1 MGTSGAYGGSGSASW
16 HDAHDLYQQATSS
29 PTPGSPGPSTAQL
42 VTALANALRRANR
55 HPSTD
60 VSTYSAANTTRVRG
74 SNADGYTRSRTSGG
88 STGGFAR
95 RAARGA
101 AAVGG
106 ARAYRARDEQA
117 LVELGLDLAALDAL
131 PSDRDRCVAIAD
143 ALLGAP
149 AHPDDAALK
158 AAAIQTMMDALR
170 TKDELTS
177 DQLIESF
184 MANLTYEQVLVEL
197 TSQRRTTAV
206 SAAQAA
212 KTEKRI
218 KKYIRASVR
227 TAGRALS
234 RRLDLQ
240 GLIDRA
246 TSLAARVLGIF
257 GQAT

>member
-16 HDAHDLYQQATSS
+16 DDAHDLYQQVTSS
-29 PTPGSPGPSTAQL
+29 SPGSAGPSTSQL
-42 VTALANALRRANR
+42 VTALAAALRRANGDR
-55 HPSTD
+55 SAD
-60 VSTYSAANTTRVRG
+60 AGAYSATGTARVRG
-74 SNADGYTRSRTSGG
+74 LSADGYTRSRTSGG
-88 STGGFAR
+88 SAGGFVR

-106 ARAYRARDEQA
+106 AQAYRARDGQA
-117 LVELGLDLAALDAL
+117 LTDLGLDLAALDAL

-170 TKDELTS
+170 SKDEFTS
-177 DQLIESF
+177 EQLIENF
-184 MANLTYEQVLVEL
+184 TANLTYEQVLVEL

-206 SAAQAA
+206 PAAQAA

-218 KKYIRASVR
+218 KKYIRTSVR
-227 TAGRALS
+227 TAGRAVS

>member
-1 MGTSGAYGGSGSASW
+1 MGTSGAYGGSDSASW
-16 HDAHDLYQQATSS
+16 HDAHDLYQQATS
-29 PTPGSPGPSTAQL
+29 PAPGSARPSTSQL
-42 VTALANALRRANR
+42 VAALAAALRRANNY
-55 HPSTD
+55 PNAD
-60 VSTYSAANTTRVRG
+60 ASTYSAASTTRVRG
-74 SNADGYTRSRTSGG
+74 SSADGYTRSRTSGG

-95 RAARGA
+95 RASRGA

-106 ARAYRARDEQA
+106 AQAYRARDGQA

-170 TKDELTS
+170 TKDEFTS
-177 DQLIESF
+177 DQLIENF
-184 MANLTYEQVLVEL
+184 TANLTYEQVLVEL

-206 SAAQAA
+206 PAAQAA
-212 KTEKRI
+212 KTERRI

-227 TAGRALS
+227 AAGRAVS
-234 RRLDLQ
+234 RRLDLN